1 MDGIRNQRS
10 NENGDG
16 EIWEEPPKT
25 RGKDENSML
34 IFSEMQ
40 FSCADTN
47 GTARTNGV
55 YAPDSMDFASSPQ
68 TATSSETSILDT
80 QECSTNT
87 GREARR
93 TPTLVID
100 ADRRPA
106 HTHRRST
113 VLTARR
119 GKPFVCKLIVFKPFV
134 YSSNV
139 LSVGN

>member
-1 MDGIRNQRS
+1 MGNRKELFNAEQHKNMGNKLFETEQDTEV
-10 NENGDG
+10 NE
-16 EIWEEPPKT
+16 T
-25 RGKDENSML
+25 SC
-34 IFSEMQ
+34 SS

-68 TATSSETSILDT
+68 TATSSETSILVT
-80 QECSTNT
+80 QECSASTERKAV
-87 GREARR
+87 G
-93 TPTLVID
+93 TPMLVAG

-113 VLTARR
+113 VLTARH